1 MRKVT
6 NQRLVIVGGGLV
18 GSLLSVHL
26 ARRGAEV
33 TVYESRNDI
42 RETAGEG
49 GRSINLVLT
58 TRGIG
63 ALERAGLKT
72 GALDLTVPV
81 NGRMVHAL
89 NGGMA
94 YQPYGRD
101 ESECNHSISRAE
113 LNRFLIDE
121 AEVHGVRFSFQ
132 TRLIG
137 ADINAGRLTLED
149 SVSGEWQSIDAPIVI
164 GADGA
169 MSAVR
174 AELVK
179 LPGNEESV
187 EPLQYGYKEL
197 VIPAA
202 SDGSYRI
209 EKRALH
215 IWPRGDVMLMA
226 LPNRD
231 GSFTVTLYLPYEG
244 EHGFEALDSE
254 DQVLRFFETYFPD
267 SIPLI
272 PDLGASFF
280 ENPTGNLG
288 TVRCRPWY
296 YRDRVALIGDAAHA
310 VVPFFGQGMNC
321 GFEDCTVL
329 DELIDEHGEDWARV
343 FRRYGEAR
351 KIDADAIADMA
362 LDNFVE
368 MRDRVGDPRFLLR
381 KQVEH
386 LLEDRMPR
394 EYRSRYSMVMYSNIP
409 YHVAQR
415 AGRIQEEI
423 LAELL
428 EGLGAAADLDLQRAR
443 ELIRRKLTPFLEEQS
458 VALDY

>member
-89 NGGMA
+89 DGSMA

-197 VIPAA
+197 VIPANPLP
-202 SDGSYRI
+202 
-209 EKRALH
+209 AL
-215 IWPRGDVMLMA
+215 RGRTRFRGA
-226 LPNRD
+226 
-231 GSFTVTLYLPYEG
+231 
-244 EHGFEALDSE
+244 GFRGPGAA
-254 DQVLRFFETYFPD
+254 VLR
-267 SIPLI
+267 
-272 PDLGASFF
+272 DLL
-280 ENPTGNLG
+280 P
-288 TVRCRPWY
+288 
-296 YRDRVALIGDAAHA
+296 
-310 VVPFFGQGMNC
+310 
-321 GFEDCTVL
+321 
-329 DELIDEHGEDWARV
+329 
-343 FRRYGEAR
+343 
-351 KIDADAIADMA
+351 
-362 LDNFVE
+362 
-368 MRDRVGDPRFLLR
+368 
-381 KQVEH
+381 
-386 LLEDRMPR
+386 
-394 EYRSRYSMVMYSNIP
+394 
-409 YHVAQR
+409 
-415 AGRIQEEI
+415 
-423 LAELL
+423 
-428 EGLGAAADLDLQRAR
+428 
-443 ELIRRKLTPFLEEQS
+443 
-458 VALDY
+458 